1 MRYALIQKTTPESL
15 VEAVNKYLLEGWEVQ
30 GGVTV
35 GISDRTGSIIYLQAL
50 VKKEKKTK
58 KV

>member
-1 MRYALIQKTTPESL
+1 MRYALIQKTSPESL
-15 VEAVNKYLLEGWEVQ
+15 VESVNKYLEEGWEVQ
-30 GGVTV
+30 GGITV
-35 GISDRTGSIIYLQAL
+35 GISDSTGSIIYLQTL